1 MSPDNLDRE
10 RPVDEPDRSTP
21 PRSPGATPPV
31 DAQPSAG
38 EQSSTGEPPPSVD
51 EPPAVD
57 AQPSAGGLPPSAGE
71 QPPAVG
77 EQPPSAGAPPAV
89 GEQWAGAAPWGAYQ
103 SSLELNFDEPRRPL
117 RAAVTVLGAVLALA
131 VLGVPFGLLWAALAP
146 DTPVVKT
153 VEGAIYADP
162 QPEQPIAA
170 DGWFS
175 LLGLGF
181 GLLVALALWFVLRRR
196 RGPVGLLAA
205 VLGALVAAPVA
216 WQVGRRVGLATF
228 DRLLATAPA
237 GQAFTKPADLR
248 AGGVDWLLGVLPVP
262 HGNLLLP
269 AFGAAI
275 MYTLLAGWSR
285 WPGLRP
291 EPDPAG
297 LSWVSAGTPTPS
309 AAPAPPAPDEAEPP
323 RG

>member
-1 MSPDNLDRE
+1 MSPDNPDPE
-10 RPVDEPDRSTP
+10 RPVDDPDRAALPGPSGATSPETQPSAQP
-21 PRSPGATPPV
+21 PAHVGPPAYLDSPGA
-31 DAQPSAG
+31 APS
-38 EQSSTGEPPPSVD
+38 T
-51 EPPAVD
+51 
-57 AQPSAGGLPPSAGE
+57 
-71 QPPAVG
+71 
-77 EQPPSAGAPPAV
+77 
-89 GEQWAGAAPWGAYQ
+89 AYQ
-103 SSLELNFDEPRRPL
+103 SSLEMTFDEPRRPL

-131 VLGVPFGLLWAALAP
+131 VLGVPFGLLWAVLAP
-146 DTPVVKT
+146 DTPVLKT
-153 VEGAIYADP
+153 AEGAIYADP

-175 LLGLGF
+175 LLGLAF
-181 GLLVALALWFVLRRR
+181 GLIAALALWFVLRRR

-205 VLGALVAAPVA
+205 VLGALAAAPVA

-237 GQAFTKPADLR
+237 GQSFTKPADLR

-291 EPDPAG
+291 EPDPPG
-297 LSWVSAGTPTPS
+297 FSWVSAET
-309 AAPAPPAPDEAEPP
+309 PAPPAAPEPPAPDAAEPP

>member
-1 MSPDNLDRE
+1 MSTDNPDPA
-10 RPVDEPDRSTP
+10 RPVDEPDQPSP
-21 PRSPGATPPV
+21 PRTPGATPPGV
-31 DAQPSAG
+31 DPFAG
-38 EQSSTGEPPPSVD
+38 PAPVGSDPAEPPG
-51 EPPAVD
+51 
-57 AQPSAGGLPPSAGE
+57 SA
-71 QPPAVG
+71 
-77 EQPPSAGAPPAV
+77 
-89 GEQWAGAAPWGAYQ
+89 AYA
-103 SSLELNFDEPRRPL
+103 SLLELRFDEPRRPG
-117 RAAVTVLGAVLALA
+117 RAVATVLGVVLALA
-131 VLGVPFGLLWAALAP
+131 ALGVPLGLLWAALAP
-146 DTPVVKT
+146 DTPVLKT
-153 VEGAIYADP
+153 AEGAIYAEP

-175 LLGLGF
+175 LLGLAF

-205 VLGALVAAPVA
+205 VLGSLAAAPVA
-216 WQVGRRVGLATF
+216 WQVGRRIGLATF

-237 GQAFTKPADLR
+237 GQAFSKPADLR

-269 AFGAAI
+269 AFGAAV

-291 EPDPAG
+291 EPEPG
-297 LSWVSAGTPTPS
+297 EFSWVSAGTPTPQG
-309 AAPAPPAPDEAEPP
+309 APEPPAPDAAEPP

>member
-1 MSPDNLDRE
+1 MSPDNPDPE
-10 RPVDEPDRSTP
+10 RPVDEPDQPAP
-21 PRSPGATPPV
+21 PRTPDARPPGA
-31 DAQPSAG
+31 DPSA
-38 EQSSTGEPPPSVD
+38 EAAS
-51 EPPAVD
+51 
-57 AQPSAGGLPPSAGE
+57 GGFGPGE
-71 QPPAVG
+71 QPA
-77 EQPPSAGAPPAV
+77 SA
-89 GEQWAGAAPWGAYQ
+89 AYQ
-103 SSLELNFDEPRRPL
+103 SLLELRFDEPRRPL
-117 RAAVTVLGAVLALA
+117 RAVATVLGAVLALA
-131 VLGVPFGLLWAALAP
+131 ALGVPLGLLWAALAP
-146 DTPVVKT
+146 DTPVLKT
-153 VEGAIYADP
+153 AEGAIYAEP

-175 LLGLGF
+175 LLGLAF
-181 GLLVALALWFVLRRR
+181 GLLVALALWWVLRRR

-205 VLGALVAAPVA
+205 VLGTLAAAPVA

-237 GQAFTKPADLR
+237 GQAFSKPADLR

-269 AFGAAI
+269 AFGAAV

-291 EPDPAG
+291 EPEPG
-297 LSWVSAGTPTPS
+297 EFSWVSAGTP
-309 AAPAPPAPDEAEPP
+309 APPVAPEPPAPDAAEPP

>member
-1 MSPDNLDRE
+1 MSPDNPEPE
-10 RPVDEPDRSTP
+10 RPVDDPDRAAPPAPSGATTP
-21 PRSPGATPPV
+21 ATPPA
-31 DAQPSAG
+31 AQPSAY
-38 EQSSTGEPPPSVD
+38 D
-51 EPPAVD
+51 D
-57 AQPSAGGLPPSAGE
+57 LP
-71 QPPAVG
+71 
-77 EQPPSAGAPPAV
+77 
-89 GEQWAGAAPWGAYQ
+89 GAAPSTASRSWFEPT
-103 SSLELNFDEPRRPL
+103 SDEPRRPL
-117 RAAVTVLGAVLALA
+117 RTAATVLGAVLALA
-131 VLGVPFGLLWAALAP
+131 ALGVPFGLLWAVLAP
-146 DTPVVKT
+146 ATPVLKT
-153 VEGAIYADP
+153 AEGAIYADP

-181 GLLVALALWFVLRRR
+181 GLLVALALWFVLRRW

-205 VLGALVAAPVA
+205 VLGALAAAPVA

-228 DRLLATAPA
+228 DRLLDTAPA
-237 GQAFTKPADLR
+237 GQSFTKPADLR

-275 MYTLLAGWSR
+275 TYTLLAGWSR

-291 EPDPAG
+291 EPEPAD
-297 LSWVSAGTPTPS
+297 LSWVSAGTPAPT
-309 AAPAPPAPDEAEPP
+309 AAPEPPAPGAAEPP

>member
-1 MSPDNLDRE
+1 MSPDNPDRE
-10 RPVDEPDRSTP
+10 RPVDEPDQPAPPGTP
-21 PRSPGATPPV
+21 DARPPEV
-31 DAQPSAG
+31 D
-38 EQSSTGEPPPSVD
+38 
-51 EPPAVD
+51 PPAGT
-57 AQPSAGGLPPSAGE
+57 APGESGPGSLPASA
-71 QPPAVG
+71 
-77 EQPPSAGAPPAV
+77 
-89 GEQWAGAAPWGAYQ
+89 AYQ
-103 SSLELNFDEPRRPL
+103 SSLELRFDEPRRPL
-117 RAAVTVLGAVLALA
+117 RTLATVLGAVLALA
-131 VLGVPFGLLWAALAP
+131 ALGVPLGLLWAALAP
-146 DTPVVKT
+146 DTPVLKT
-153 VEGAIYADP
+153 AEGAIYAEP

-175 LLGLGF
+175 LLGLAF

-205 VLGALVAAPVA
+205 VLGTLVAAPVA
-216 WQVGRRVGLATF
+216 WQVGRRIGLATF

-237 GQAFTKPADLR
+237 GQAFSKPADLR

-269 AFGAAI
+269 AFGAAV

-291 EPDPAG
+291 EPEPG
-297 LSWVSAGTPTPS
+297 EFSWVSAGTPAPT
-309 AAPAPPAPDEAEPP
+309 AAPEPPAPDAAEPP

>member
-1 MSPDNLDRE
+1 MSPDNPDRE
-10 RPVDEPDRSTP
+10 RPVDEPDQPAP
-21 PRSPGATPPV
+21 PRTPDAKPPEV
-31 DAQPSAG
+31 DPSAG
-38 EQSSTGEPPPSVD
+38 TATGEFGPG
-51 EPPAVD
+51 
-57 AQPSAGGLPPSAGE
+57 QLPPSA
-71 QPPAVG
+71 
-77 EQPPSAGAPPAV
+77 
-89 GEQWAGAAPWGAYQ
+89 AYQ
-103 SSLELNFDEPRRPL
+103 SSLELRFDEPRRPL
-117 RAAVTVLGAVLALA
+117 RALATVLGAVLALA
-131 VLGVPFGLLWAALAP
+131 ALGVPLGLLWAALAP
-146 DTPVVKT
+146 DTPVLKT
-153 VEGAIYADP
+153 AEGAIYAEP

-175 LLGLGF
+175 LLGLAF

-205 VLGALVAAPVA
+205 VLGTLVAAPVA

-237 GQAFTKPADLR
+237 GQAFSKPADLR

-269 AFGAAI
+269 AFGAAV

-291 EPDPAG
+291 EPEPG
-297 LSWVSAGTPTPS
+297 EFSWVSAGTPAPT
-309 AAPAPPAPDEAEPP
+309 AAPEPPAPDAAEPP